1 MEKVSQPVRV
11 LALVLVLVGLGG
23 MMALRTLGPSG
34 DLSTEP
40 VAQPAPKAKVAK
52 APPAPKAVK
61 APPAV
66 KTTPVVKTTPA
77 VKAPK
82 VSPARAAASA
92 PKPAPKVPEPKTGF
106 PVAIDQALANHELV
120 VVSLVVP
127 GARVDELA
135 AAEARAG
142 AELAGVGYLALNVLN
157 EGVARSLLQKL
168 GTLEDPSLLVIKRP
182 GEVALRMSGFVDRD
196 TVAQAAATAS
206 S

>member
-1 MEKVSQPVRV
+1 MEKVSVQVRV

-23 MMALRTLGPSG
+23 MMALRTLGPSA
-34 DLSTEP
+34 EP
-40 VAQPAPKAKVAK
+40 LAVPPPAPKPKVAK
-52 APPAPKAVK
+52 AAPAPAKIVK
-61 APPAV
+61 APPAA
-66 KTTPVVKTTPA
+66 KAAP
-77 VKAPK
+77 APK
-82 VSPARAAASA
+82 VSPARAAAAA

-157 EGVARSLLQKL
+157 EGVARSLLRKL
-168 GTLEDPSLLVIKRP
+168 GTLEDPSLLVVRRG
-182 GEVALRMSGFVDRD
+182 GEIALRMNGFVDRD
-196 TVAQAAATAS
+196 TVAQAAANAS
-206 S
+206 A